1 MHTVVCSQLSE
12 NDISKARTACLPLL
26 FVLLM
31 GLTTGFT
38 LHAQD
43 DAGAESQEERQIQ
56 RLGDVDQ
63 EEQWEMDLTPAV
75 PRSGEPAN
83 DIPLEQ
89 KINGYLR
96 SAQTAMKEGRV
107 DQPESNSAWFYFR
120 SVLDLDTGNTEAQQ
134 GLLAVQQ
141 EMVSRALEYAREL
154 DFESADR
161 ILEDA
166 AYVRKPQD
174 LIAQAYEEIASFRNR
189 RVEELEIAAVT
200 AMDSGDFNRAE
211 RELIELIA
219 LGGADTTVNQLRRRL
234 EEARLYGGFRP
245 GQVIRDHFLNQGKW
259 TPDTVVILAGSF
271 VMGSTAFEEGR
282 QDNEGPQHRVTF
294 RRGFAIG
301 KREVSVEEFKKFV
314 DLSGYKTDAER
325 SGYSIVYDQYSGRLT
340 KRDDIHW
347 EMNYE
352 GAEARME
359 DPVVHVSWNDANAF
373 VTWLARGTGKPYRL
387 PSEAEFEYAVRGGK
401 TTRYWWGDGSPNRVV
416 ENLTGEGDSSR
427 SRRQWSTHFEGY
439 KDNYWGPAPV
449 ASFGTSPFGIHD
461 IGGNVGEWARD
472 CWHDTYIRAPAD
484 GSAWINPGCKLRVI
498 RGGYWASS
506 PDQTRAAFRL
516 SAKPDRR
523 DARIGFRIARDL

>member
-31 GLTTGFT
+31 GLMTGLT
-38 LHAQD
+38 SHAQD
-43 DAGAESQEERQIQ
+43 DTGAESQHERQIQ

-63 EEQWEMDLTPAV
+63 EEQWEMDLTPTV
-75 PRSGEPAN
+75 PRSEEPAN

-96 SAQTAMKEGRV
+96 SARQAMQEGRI
-107 DQPESNSAWFYFR
+107 DQPESNSAWLYFR
-120 SVLDLDTGNTEAQQ
+120 SVLDLDPENADAQQ

-166 AYVRKPQD
+166 TYVRKPQD

-200 AMDSGDFNRAE
+200 AMDAGDFNRAE

-234 EEARLYGGFRP
+234 EEARVYGGFRP

-259 TPDTVVILAGSF
+259 TPETVVILAGSF

-301 KREVSVEEFKKFV
+301 KREVSVEEFKEFV

-352 GAEARME
+352 GAEANME

-373 VTWLARGTGKPYRL
+373 VTWLARCRAKQSSNTPCG
-387 PSEAEFEYAVRGGK
+387 EAR
-401 TTRYWWGDGSPNRVV
+401 P
-416 ENLTGEGDSSR
+416 
-427 SRRQWSTHFEGY
+427 
-439 KDNYWGPAPV
+439 PV
-449 ASFGTSPFGIHD
+449 
-461 IGGNVGEWARD
+461 IGGETARPNAL
-472 CWHDTYIRAPAD
+472 WKTLPVKATVRVAA
-484 GSAWINPGCKLRVI
+484 GSGPLILQA
-498 RGGYWASS
+498 
-506 PDQTRAAFRL
+506 TRTTIGA
-516 SAKPDRR
+516 RR
-523 DARIGFRIARDL
+523 R